1 MYFLYGTRYILRKCR
16 HNYNRYHQIDEAYNY
31 EGRMNSQKVENQ
43 LNLALDTPVE
53 IRNMTDNLNV
63 GYIPEQKAWELI
75 VRYEGSL
82 NKARILGAT
91 VTELINNYA
100 IVVAPENV
108 INTLANLEEI
118 IYIEKPKRLN
128 FAIENGKR
136 VSCID
141 SVQETLFDLNESLD
155 ELGLNLTGEGC
166 ILGIIDSGIDYSH
179 KDFLNDNG
187 ETRIL
192 ELWDQSVEL
201 SSARAPV
208 GYNIGALYTKEQIDR
223 ALRLP
228 ATERQREVESEDISG
243 HGTAVASIAAAVAP
257 KAELIVVKLGVQE
270 RDGFP
275 RTTQLMQAIDFCVKK
290 GLEYGRPI
298 AINISFGN
306 NYGSHDGTSLLST
319 FIDSASNIGRNIIV
333 IGTGNEGSTSLH
345 TSGTLLS
352 GGQESVELAVGRF
365 EKNISIQLWKMYGDE
380 FRITLVSP
388 GGVEILIEDKRLTS
402 FYVNIGENILLIYA
416 GEPAP
421 YSLYQEIYVEFIPR
435 EEYIEDGVWRIDI
448 SAGKIIDGRFDMWLS
463 GDRISNSTR
472 FNRPVAETTLT
483 IPSTSSKAISVGA
496 YDSYNFSYAH
506 FSGRG
511 FTRATNQIKPDIV
524 APGVNI
530 LAAAPG
536 GGSERKTGTSF
547 ATPFVT
553 GSGALMMEWGIIK
566 DNDRYLYGEKVKAYL
581 IKGARRLRGFDVWP
595 NPQLGWGA
603 LCLEAS
609 LPLERN
615 V

>member
-1 MYFLYGTRYILRKCR
+1 
-16 HNYNRYHQIDEAYNY
+16 
-31 EGRMNSQKVENQ
+31 MNSQKVENQ

-100 IVVAPENV
+100 IVIAPENV

-141 SVQETLFDLNESLD
+141 SVQETLFGLNDSLD

-166 ILGIIDSGIDYSH
+166 ILGIIDSGIDYNH
-179 KDFLNDNG
+179 KDFLNEKG
-187 ETRIL
+187 ETKIL
-192 ELWDQSVEL
+192 ELWDQSVKL
-201 SSARAPV
+201 SSTKAPV
-208 GYNIGALYTKEQIDR
+208 GYNIGTLYTKEQIDR

-228 ATERQREVESEDISG
+228 VTERRREVESADISG

-345 TSGTLLS
+345 TSGKLLS

-380 FRITLVSP
+380 FVITLVSP
-388 GGVEILIEDKRLTS
+388 GGEKILIEDKRLTS
-402 FYVNIGENILLIYA
+402 FYANIGENILLIYV

-435 EEYIEDGVWRIDI
+435 EEYIESGVWRIEI
-448 SAGKIIDGRFDMWLS
+448 SAWQIIDGRFDMWLS

-472 FNRPVAETTLT
+472 FTRPVAETTLT

-496 YDSYNFSYAH
+496 YDAYNFSYAD

-511 FTRATNQIKPDIV
+511 FTRTTNQIKPNIV

-530 LAAAPG
+530 LVAAPG

-553 GSGALMMEWGIIK
+553 GSGALMMEWGIIMG
-566 DNDRYLYGEKVKAYL
+566 NDRYLYGEKVKAYF

-603 LCLEAS
+603 LCLEES